1 MYADSGIKNYKTK
14 PMLPNFTFTLEGL
27 TKLLG
32 YTVN

>member
-1 MYADSGIKNYKTK
+1 MCADSGIKDYKTK

-32 YTVN
+32 HSVN